1 MLTIRDIVIDDY
13 SIDNILDVLFK
24 NAHKKKQADVVEHIY
39 RSHHKQKFKKLKL
52 TNLLKTENISQEDLK
67 EIKRLSDLTCSTL
80 KKLAQLRNIKTT
92 GLTKSDLIC
101 ILLRSQKHHDEK
113 KDLEYLQSDP
123 VNEIKSEINGIRK
136 YIIELGMMID
146 KSDKDKIR
154 KRLDEIDKKT
164 RINRTEKKILLEEL
178 SKISIDLQYKR
189 KRIGSAYDSDDYYG
203 LRDLEYTFGD
213 LDDHCKLILAK
224 ENFNGNY
231 QMYTCREDKNGDM
244 DIDMYP
250 DKVRPYL
257 ITLIDEKKLSEQ
269 KIKLDIAINLRH
281 ITKNNRI
288 TFYVKSKNITCL
300 LSDNSED
307 ILEQLINSLRNYY
320 EDKLLLCR
328 TDSSYVYESV
338 EGLSIHFHK
347 IDLNRG
353 SSYIP
358 PPDWLKNKG
367 ATINPQNTK
376 DSNCFMYALTISLN
390 HEKIGKTQAAYQGGS
405 MNAFLST
412 IGTI

>member
-1 MLTIRDIVIDDY
+1 
-13 SIDNILDVLFK
+13 
-24 NAHKKKQADVVEHIY
+24 
-39 RSHHKQKFKKLKL
+39 
-52 TNLLKTENISQEDLK
+52 
-67 EIKRLSDLTCSTL
+67 
-80 KKLAQLRNIKTT
+80 
-92 GLTKSDLIC
+92 
-101 ILLRSQKHHDEK
+101 
-113 KDLEYLQSDP
+113 
-123 VNEIKSEINGIRK
+123 
-136 YIIELGMMID
+136 MMID

-164 RINRTEKKILLEEL
+164 RNNRTEKKILLEEL
-178 SKISIDLQYKR
+178 SKISIDLKYKR

-203 LRDLEYTFGD
+203 LRDLKYTFGD
-213 LDDHCKLILAK
+213 LDDYYKPILAK
-224 ENFNGNY
+224 ESFNGNY
-231 QMYTCREDKNGDM
+231 QMNTSWGDKNRDM
-244 DIDMYP
+244 DIYMYL

-257 ITLIDEKKLSEQ
+257 LTLIDEKKLSEQ
-269 KIKLDIAINLRH
+269 KIQLDIAINLRH
-281 ITKNNRI
+281 ISKNDRV

-300 LSDNSED
+300 PSDNSED

-405 MNAFLST
+405 LNAFLST

>member
-24 NAHKKKQADVVEHIY
+24 NAHKKKQAGVVEHIY

-213 LDDHCKLILAK
+213 LDDYCKLILAK

-390 HEKIGKTQAAYQGGS
+390 HEKIGKTQATYQGGS
-405 MNAFLST
+405 MDAFLST